1 VTVPANGGEP
11 EIARPRRPRAM
22 TFRKRSTSALPTP
35 DQSRRQSNVL
45 ESAWRRFGAPGPV
58 IAFLNTRHKAL
69 AGHPL
74 QIAIESDAGLER
86 VQAWLEKRSLKA

>member
-1 VTVPANGGEP
+1 LNG
-11 EIARPRRPRAM
+11 RHR
-22 TFRKRSTSALPTP
+22 
-35 DQSRRQSNVL
+35 
-45 ESAWRRFGAPGPV
+45 RRFGAPGPV
-58 IAFLNTRHKAL
+58 IAFLNTRHKTL